1 MSNHVD
7 VPASG
12 ATPAPEWTRST
23 SGASIRR
30 VMVTSVVTVLVAA
43 AVTATSVYLIAD
55 EAPTTGVFRDQAYA
69 AAQAAEQ
76 QLVDGIDPATDLA
89 DILRFGAGAGA
100 VSAAEAAY
108 LAQMVYAIDPA
119 TNVPDALGLGTVAC
133 PGRLPAIEELVRG
146 IDPSMDMPSRP
157 RARDRPC
164 SGRLPAHRGAGPG
177 DRPIDGRASRSRVE
191 RSPKRTS
198 TRGPR
203 SRAGA
208 TALTS
213 SKPGG
218 RRGCGFGRTLGASCH
233 PPVTRAALDIPL
245 AGRPIRSPCS
255 ARNETDLICAVHT
268 DMCDLAS
275 DRVPA
280 ERSGGRDWR
289 MA

>member
-23 SGASIRR
+23 SGAPIRR

-119 TNVPDALGLGTVAC
+119 TSVPDALGLGTVGAQDDS
-133 PGRLPAIEELVRG
+133 PAIEELVRG
-146 IDPSMDMPSRP
+146 IDPSMD
-157 RARDRPC
+157 
-164 SGRLPAHRGAGPG
+164 
-177 DRPIDGRASRSRVE
+177 I
-191 RSPKRTS
+191 
-198 TRGPR
+198 
-203 SRAGA
+203 
-208 TALTS
+208 
-213 SKPGG
+213 
-218 RRGCGFGRTLGASCH
+218 
-233 PPVTRAALDIPL
+233 RAALGL
-245 AGRPIRSPCS
+245 
-255 ARNETDLICAVHT
+255 ET
-268 DMCDLAS
+268 
-275 DRVPA
+275 VPA
-280 ERSGGRDWR
+280 QDHFPRIEELVRGIDPSMDVRAALGLSFPEEDAGQGPSTSGGRKR
-289 MA
+289 